1 MVIFSKVATCT
12 SQTDGLYGH
21 PSTHGYLTGLR
32 KADQSTFGSGIV
44 VITYLLAEPLIGNEK
59 RSLP

>member
-1 MVIFSKVATCT
+1 MVIFSKVAACT
-12 SQTDGLYGH
+12 SQTEALYGH
-21 PSTHGYLTGLR
+21 PSTHGYLTGFR

-44 VITYLLAEPLIGNEK
+44 VITYLLVELSIGNGK